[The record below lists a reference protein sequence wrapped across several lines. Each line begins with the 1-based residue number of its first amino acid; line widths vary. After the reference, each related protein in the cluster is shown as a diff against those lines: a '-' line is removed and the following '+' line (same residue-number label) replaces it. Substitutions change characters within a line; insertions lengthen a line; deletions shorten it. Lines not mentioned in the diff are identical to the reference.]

1 MSIDYSVII
10 PAFNEEAFL
19 PQTLNYLQE
28 SMSRIDEQGEVI
40 VVDNNSSDRTADIAR
55 EYGTQLVFEA
65 VNQISRARNAG
76 AKIAQGEYLIF
87 LDADTLL
94 DQSLIRF
101 ALDLLEQGECCGGG
115 ARVELDGELQGLPK
129 FSLNFWNWI
138 SRNMYL
144 AAGCF
149 IFCRKEGFEVT
160 GGFSE
165 KVYASEEIWFSLS
178 LRSWGKKNNLSFII
192 IDEPGVISS
201 KRKLDWYSEKQLV
214 LLTVSLILFPP
225 LIFFRK
231 FCPHWYRRQSN
242 VTKEV

>member
-87 LDADTLL
+87 LDADT
-94 DQSLIRF
+94 
-101 ALDLLEQGECCGGG
+101 
-115 ARVELDGELQGLPK
+115 
-129 FSLNFWNWI
+129 
-138 SRNMYL
+138 
-144 AAGCF
+144 
-149 IFCRKEGFEVT
+149 
-160 GGFSE
+160 
-165 KVYASEEIWFSLS
+165 
-178 LRSWGKKNNLSFII
+178 
-192 IDEPGVISS
+192 
-201 KRKLDWYSEKQLV
+201 
-214 LLTVSLILFPP
+214 
-225 LIFFRK
+225 
-231 FCPHWYRRQSN
+231 
-242 VTKEV
+242 